1 MSLQCPS
8 TSFNTLFS
16 FLPKAIEALVYKLW
30 KKKKKKKGNVFLYIS
45 TERRLPEIF
54 IIRKCAINRRC
65 IIIGK
70 GIQTFYWSYFFI
82 FFFLEY
88 LHWNLR
94 WFQNLPDS
102 KTILHRSD
110 KFSKFYSDR
119 FEPRDPILLSYLQNF
134 RLTWKNIGDKCIHL
148 DSTQDSV
155 EFTFQAG

>member
-16 FLPKAIEALVYKLW
+16 FLPKAIEALVYKLC

-82 FFFLEY
+82 FFF
-88 LHWNLR
+88 WNIYTGIYVGFR
-94 WFQNLPDS
+94 IFQIRRQFFTGVTNFQNFTPIVS
-102 KTILHRSD
+102 SRATR
-110 KFSKFYSDR
+110 FSFRIFKIFDWLERTSETNVSISTR
-119 FEPRDPILLSYLQNF
+119 PR
-134 RLTWKNIGDKCIHL
+134 T
-148 DSTQDSV
+148 V
-155 EFTFQAG
+155 